1 MEKQILIATEPFAC
15 SSNELRDSVSGELVL
30 VIYNNEDVDLPEGLW
45 LSTEGYYEAVISNQK
60 IMPSDVEACLTEL
73 SDITGVSYELALN

>member
-1 MEKQILIATEPFAC
+1 M
-15 SSNELRDSVSGELVL
+15 L
-30 VIYNNEDVDLPEGLW
+30 VIYNTEDVDLPEGLW

-60 IMPSDVEACLTEL
+60 IMHSDVEACLTEL